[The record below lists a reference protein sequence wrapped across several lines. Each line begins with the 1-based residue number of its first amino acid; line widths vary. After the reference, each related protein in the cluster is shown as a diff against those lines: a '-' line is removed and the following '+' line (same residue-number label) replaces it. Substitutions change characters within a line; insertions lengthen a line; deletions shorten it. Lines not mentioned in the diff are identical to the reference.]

1 MRDQLYRLVDEM
13 VAKGILYED
22 ARQEFERRFIS
33 RALARSKGNVGR
45 AAKMI
50 GIHRN
55 TLSRKVSAYRLKRT
69 GCSPIQ
75 PLEVDTPGRQS
86 LKLAVGH

>member
-13 VAKGILYED
+13 VSKGILYED

-55 TLSRKVSAYRLKRT
+55 TLSRKVLAYRLKRT
-69 GCSPIQ
+69 G
-75 PLEVDTPGRQS
+75 
-86 LKLAVGH
+86 